1 MIYYNPKLKLLAREL
16 RNNATEAEKRLWNR
30 IRRKQLKRTQ
40 FYRQRVIG
48 NYIVDFYC
56 PKAKIIIEL
65 DGEQH
70 FTPQGKIKD
79 RKRDSYLNELGF
91 QVLRFS
97 NLEVMNNIEGVLQ
110 VIWNHL

>member
-16 RNNATEAEKRLWNR
+16 RINATDAEKRLWNR
-30 IRRKQLKRTQ
+30 IRRKQLKDTQ

-79 RKRDSYLNELGF
+79 LKRDSYLNELGF

-97 NLEVMNNIEGVLQ
+97 NLEVMNNIDGVLQ